1 MKNLKRYR
9 TLFVLAAVLL
19 CICIP
24 VVANAF
30 TITYLDGF
38 GGTVAVF
45 NNVNEGD
52 PCPYPAQ
59 SPSREGYTYNGWDPS
74 AVEAY
79 VTRDATYVAKWLMN
93 SPTSVVVYTVVYA
106 DGFGNNLQ
114 VYPDQEWGDETPA
127 YNGTPTYPGYKFAG
141 WDKEIAE
148 TVTGYTVY
156 TAQWEVDPNYQ
167 PPQNYYPDYDEEPIP
182 TPTPEPIADE
192 ENVSPKTGAAEVSLP
207 ALAIVALAAAAL
219 MVRALRKR
227 SA

>member
-24 VVANAF
+24 VVANAY
-30 TITYLDGF
+30 TIKYLDGF
-38 GGTVAVF
+38 GGTFAVF

-52 PCPYPAQ
+52 AMPYPEQ
-59 SPSREGYTYNGWDPS
+59 SPSRDDYTYDGWDPFPPNT
-74 AVEAY
+74 
-79 VTRDATYVAKWLMN
+79 VTGDATFVAKWR
-93 SPTSVVVYTVVYA
+93 SSQSTGVVVYTVVYE

-114 VYPDQEWGDETPA
+114 VYPGLTSGSATPA
-127 YNGTPTYPGYKFAG
+127 YNGTPTHAGYIFTG
-141 WDKEIAE
+141 WDREIAE

-167 PPQNYYPDYDEEPIP
+167 PPEVYYPNYDVEPEP
-182 TPTPEPIADE
+182 TPTADADAADGD
-192 ENVSPKTGAAEVSLP
+192 VSPKTGATEVSLP
-207 ALAIVALAAAAL
+207 ALVIVALAAAAL